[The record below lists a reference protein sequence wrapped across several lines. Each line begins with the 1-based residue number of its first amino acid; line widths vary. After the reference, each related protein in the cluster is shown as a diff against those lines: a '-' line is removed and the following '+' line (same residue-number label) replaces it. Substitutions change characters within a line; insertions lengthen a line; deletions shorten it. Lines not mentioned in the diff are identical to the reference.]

1 MDTGSVKW
9 FNNAKGY
16 GFIQTEEHDEDIF
29 VHYSQINDEG
39 FKTLKAGETVDFEL
53 CEGPKGLH
61 AEDVY
66 REKDRDKVDEE
77 VEEAREQPE
86 QEAES
91 DQQEVMG

>member
-1 MDTGSVKW
+1 METGSVKW

-39 FKTLKAGETVDFEL
+39 FKTLKAGETVDFKL
-53 CEGPKGLH
+53 CRGPKGLH

-66 REKDRDKVDEE
+66 REKDRDEIGSQPVESQNQQP
-77 VEEAREQPE
+77 VVAEEA
-86 QEAES
+86 
-91 DQQEVMG
+91 VN

>member
-1 MDTGSVKW
+1 MKTGSVKW

-29 VHYSQINDEG
+29 VHYSQINDDG

-53 CEGPKGLH
+53 CRGPKGLH

-66 REKDRDKVDEE
+66 REKDREQTPEVDSS
-77 VEEAREQPE
+77 VEETQQP
-86 QEAES
+86 
-91 DQQEVMG
+91 QQQRVG

>member
-1 MDTGSVKW
+1 MKTGSVKW

-66 REKDRDKVDEE
+66 REKDR
-77 VEEAREQPE
+77 EEAGETETSQ
-86 QEAES
+86 
-91 DQQEVMG
+91 DQQEVDAPQEEVVG

>member
-66 REKDRDKVDEE
+66 RKKDRDEEAIEEEADEQREQEVEVEQEE
-77 VEEAREQPE
+77 VA
-86 QEAES
+86 
-91 DQQEVMG
+91 G

>member
-29 VHYSQINDEG
+29 VHYSQINDDG
-39 FKTLKAGETVDFEL
+39 FKTLKAGETVDFKL

-66 REKDRDKVDEE
+66 REKDRAEASNDEE
-77 VEEAREQPE
+77 QRQPE
-86 QEAES
+86 LEAETKERVG
-91 DQQEVMG
+91 Q

>member
-1 MDTGSVKW
+1 METGSVKW

-39 FKTLKAGETVDFEL
+39 FKTLKAGETVDFDL
-53 CEGPKGLH
+53 CKGPKGLH

-66 REKDRDKVDEE
+66 REKDRDRVHPETEQVSGEE
-77 VEEAREQPE
+77 QA
-86 QEAES
+86 AASES
-91 DQQEVMG
+91 MT

>member
-1 MDTGSVKW
+1 MKTGSVKW

-29 VHYSQINDEG
+29 VHYSQINDDG

-53 CEGPKGLH
+53 CRGPKGLH

-66 REKDRDKVDEE
+66 REKDRDQVRDVDSVDEG
-77 VEEAREQPE
+77 
-86 QEAES
+86 
-91 DQQEVMG
+91 QQQQRVS